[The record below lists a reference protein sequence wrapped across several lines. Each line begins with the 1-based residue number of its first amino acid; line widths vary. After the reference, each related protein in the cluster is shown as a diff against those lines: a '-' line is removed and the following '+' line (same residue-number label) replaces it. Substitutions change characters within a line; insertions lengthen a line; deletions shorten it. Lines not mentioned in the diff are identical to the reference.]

1 MIKILDGDCPDP
13 AVFREGDTFYLTY
26 SSGPYYPGLPI
37 CSSTDLVNWKMETYA
52 VKDFEGKEI
61 WAPDFFKYKDNK
73 YYIYFSGA
81 GTNWVIWSE
90 HIQGPWSEPI
100 DLKVGYIDPGH
111 VTDEEGKRYLLLSG
125 GHIVPLAADGLS
137 VCGPVKKLLDPPAL
151 PEELDFEGE
160 FPEAP
165 NVIRI
170 GRYYYLSYADG
181 GTSGPATSHM
191 IMLARANDLWGPWEF
206 APSNPLICTRD
217 RLEKWI
223 CKGHGHFV
231 EDGNGGLWVI
241 YHAYENGYMNR
252 GRKLLLSP
260 VEITEDGW
268 FQVADGSERELRMPV
283 PCAENAERGAGTA
296 VCSPLAW
303 QRLRGKRWTDFAMEE
318 GCMIWRERAAE
329 RDLRGGQIPTDAR
342 ISCQCGP
349 ALLNTGDH
357 SYELEARIHVEGG
370 METGLLAIYNEEIY
384 NAASVD
390 GKELK
395 VYRLGRLLY
404 RREFPE
410 EMCWLRLRV
419 RRHYLDFSFS
429 RDGLAWEKVK
439 VTIDLEPQNT
449 NAYDGFLSVRAG
461 VFARG
466 SGQAVVSEIEYRTI

>member
-13 AVFREGDTFYLTY
+13 AVFREEDTFYLTV

-37 CSSTDLVNWKMETYA
+37 YSSPDLVNWKIETYA
-52 VKDFEGKEI
+52 VADFGGREI
-61 WAPDFFKYKDNK
+61 WAPDFFKYKDK
-73 YYIYFSGA
+73 YYIYFSGS

-111 VTDEEGKRYLLLSG
+111 VSDEAGRRYILLSG
-125 GHIVPLAADGLS
+125 GHIVPLSADGLS
-137 VCGPVKKLLDPPAL
+137 VCGPVKKLLEPPTL

-165 NVIRI
+165 NII
-170 GRYYYLSYADG
+170 KLGKYYYLSYADG

-191 IMLARANDLWGPWEF
+191 IMIARAESLWGPWEF
-206 APSNPLICTRD
+206 APSNPLIRTRD
-217 RLEKWI
+217 RLETWI

-231 EDGNGGLWVI
+231 EDGRGGLWVI
-241 YHAYENGYMNR
+241 YHGYENGYMNR

-268 FQVADGSERELRMPV
+268 FKVADGSDRKPRMLMS
-283 PCAENAERGAGTA
+283 CAGNPEKGDEAD
-296 VCSPLAW
+296 VCGPLAW
-303 QRLRGKRWTDFAMEE
+303 QRLRGERWTEFTMEE
-318 GCMIWRERAAE
+318 ERMVWRERAAE
-329 RDLRGGQIPTDAR
+329 KEGRGDKIPVDAR

-349 ALLNTGDH
+349 VLLNRGDH
-357 SYELEARIHVEGG
+357 SYELEARIDVEDG

-404 RREFPE
+404 RREFPQQT
-410 EMCWLRLRV
+410 CWLRLRV
-419 RRHYLDFSFS
+419 RRHYLDFFFS
-429 RDGLAWEKVK
+429 TDGLVWEKVK
-439 VTIDLEPQNT
+439 ITVDLEPQNT
-449 NAYDGFLSVRAG
+449 NAYDGFLSVRPG
-461 VFARG
+461 IFARG
-466 SGQAVVSEIEYRTI
+466 GGQAVVSEIKYRKG